1 MSESTATEPP
11 RDAHRHPAEVREGRL
26 RFLLTGLPELYRPQP
41 VNELLGHLLRMA
53 ATLAGAE
60 EGFVAALSDEHLL
73 ALRSGVEGM
82 ADLAEPVALRETPL
96 VVRAARGSLSPGGT
110 LAATPS
116 ALRDAA
122 LRALFRNEV
131 LADGNAVAVPVRLG
145 LHPLGVVALSTHGG
159 ADLETLEMLA
169 NHASHALQNLV
180 LFAVDSGFLPAGY
193 RYLTQQRLMHAIR
206 ASHRRAEACAVI
218 YAEATGLEPLAR
230 KHGRRA
236 ADWVLHHMANGLRA
250 AVRDTD
256 AVGRIAPDAFL
267 VGLPSTP
274 VEGAEVLMRRLAAA
288 PRQIHAS
295 ATHVEYDASF
305 GVAALPAPE
314 PTNERVG
321 AAALA
326 GLAERVTSAARA
338 ASENGQAKVCTWSG
352 LA

>member
-1 MSESTATEPP
+1 MSESTASP
-11 RDAHRHPAEVREGRL
+11 RDAQRHPAEVREGRL

-96 VVRAARGSLSPGGT
+96 VVRAARGSLAAGGT
-110 LAATPS
+110 LAAAPTV
-116 ALRDAA
+116 LRDAA

-131 LADGNAVAVPVRLG
+131 LAEGNAVAVPVRLG
-145 LHPLGVVALSTHGG
+145 LHPLGVIALSTHGG

-169 NHASHALQNLV
+169 THASHALQNLV

-193 RYLTQQRLMHAIR
+193 RYLTQQRLMHALR
-206 ASHRRAEACAVI
+206 ASHRRAEACSVL
-218 YAEATGLEPLAR
+218 YAGARSLDTLSR

-236 ADWVLHHMANGLRA
+236 ADWVLHHLANGLRA

-267 VGLPSTP
+267 IVLPSTP
-274 VEGAEVLMRRLAAA
+274 LEGAEVLMRRLAAA

-295 ATHVEYDASF
+295 GTHVEYQAAF
-305 GVAALPAPE
+305 GVAGLPAPE
-314 PTNERVG
+314 PTTERVG

-326 GLAERVTSAARA
+326 RLAERLTVAASSAAD
-338 ASENGQAKVCTWSG
+338 SG
-352 LA
+352 ESALCGWEALAG